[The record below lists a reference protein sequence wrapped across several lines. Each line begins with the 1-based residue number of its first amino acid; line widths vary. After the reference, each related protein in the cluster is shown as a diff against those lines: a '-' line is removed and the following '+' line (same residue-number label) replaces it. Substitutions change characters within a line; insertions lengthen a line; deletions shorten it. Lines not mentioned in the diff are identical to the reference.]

1 MSTKKLLIV
10 ESSSKCGSIETYLGP
25 NYKCISC
32 NGHIRC
38 INDLKS
44 IDTKNNFETRY
55 KVDPDKKAHLKKMLA
70 VISTFPKQNIILATD
85 HDREG
90 EAIAWHICEVFDL
103 PPETTSRIV
112 FHEVT
117 KAALL
122 KAIES
127 PRTIDMNMVRAQQ
140 ARQVLDLLVGF
151 SVSPLLWTYVNNN
164 SLSAGRCQTPALRLV
179 YENDLVARDKEN
191 KSAQKH
197 KVSACFFPQ
206 NLMFDLDKEFETPE
220 DVKKFLSLS
229 TKHEHKF
236 FAHPQKLS
244 ERSPPKP
251 FNTSAILQAANNT
264 LHMGAKETMACCQTL
279 YQLGHITYMR
289 TENRKYSPIFID
301 VASTYISKQWTEK
314 HVNPQLL
321 ELHGNNDSTNPH
333 EAIRVTNILMRDI
346 VLIGANDNKHVSK
359 VYKLIWQNTVQS
371 CMAPAIFNTLPLEVD
386 APDNHKYKHTL
397 ELPKFKGFLDAI
409 ETKETST
416 LVTPQL
422 FSSMS
427 MRSQTARTIQY
438 NYIQTTVGFTNK
450 HSRYTEASLI
460 SKLEDMGIGRPSTF
474 SMLVDI
480 IQTRKYVNKTDI
492 AGTKQKCLE
501 YMLRSGDKEPT
512 EKTCEKT
519 MGAEHNKLV
528 IDPIGIVA
536 IEFLIKHFECLFS
549 YNYTKDMEERLDQ
562 VATGQE
568 LWYKV
573 CEDCYR
579 DMKQQIKSI
588 TKGEKKVYALAD
600 NDNYVLV
607 FCKATSSNKNSFV
620 MKEKNTGLYKTVK
633 RDFKFDMEKLE
644 AGAYKYEELAEIEDR
659 ILGTWNKY
667 EIKLK
672 VGKYGPYLEYGDQIH
687 VSLKQPL
694 DKSLDKIELED
705 VVSHLEKESL
715 LRVLTPELSIRKSK
729 YGAYIFY
736 KTEKMKKPKFFDLK
750 KFDFETCETQEVV
763 EWITKTYLS

>member
-492 AGTKQKCLE
+492 EGTKQKCLE

>member
-1 MSTKKLLIV
+1 
-10 ESSSKCGSIETYLGP
+10 
-25 NYKCISC
+25 
-32 NGHIRC
+32 
-38 INDLKS
+38 
-44 IDTKNNFETRY
+44 
-55 KVDPDKKAHLKKMLA
+55 VDPDKKAHLKKMLA

-549 YNYTKDMEERLDQ
+549 YNYTKEMEERLDQ

-705 VVSHLEKESL
+705 VVSHLEKESV

>member
-1 MSTKKLLIV
+1 
-10 ESSSKCGSIETYLGP
+10 
-25 NYKCISC
+25 
-32 NGHIRC
+32 
-38 INDLKS
+38 
-44 IDTKNNFETRY
+44 
-55 KVDPDKKAHLKKMLA
+55 VDPDKKAHLKKMLA